1 MKYRAELG
9 AMASL
14 VAYTVVRFVAA
25 GGALG
30 AYGVDA
36 RWFLFWDVVTVPP
49 YVWSIGRLVR
59 NLAAPELRP
68 FRETA
73 GWSGLALA
81 SFIAPYAYLYYAG
94 AGHFPTLAWVLLTL
108 LVALF
113 GANALRTVRRRVVS
127 IRITPAVDG

>member
-1 MKYRAELG
+1 MRYRAELG

-14 VAYTVVRFVAA
+14 VIYTVVRFVAA

-59 NLAAPELRP
+59 SLADPEQRP
-68 FRETA
+68 FRETV
-73 GWSGLALA
+73 GWSGLALI
-81 SFIAPYAYLYYAG
+81 SFMAPYTYLYYAG
-94 AGHFPTLAWVLLTL
+94 VGHFPTVAWVLVTL

-113 GANALRTVRRRVVS
+113 GANAVRTVRRKVGS
-127 IRITPAVDG
+127 LQIAPAVEG